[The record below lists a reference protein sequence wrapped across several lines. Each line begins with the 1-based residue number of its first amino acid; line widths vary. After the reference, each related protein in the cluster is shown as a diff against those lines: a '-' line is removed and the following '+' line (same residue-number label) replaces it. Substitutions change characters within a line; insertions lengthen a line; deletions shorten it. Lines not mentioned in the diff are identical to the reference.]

1 MGCSASVD
9 SPFFYA
15 HFNMK
20 DTKSN
25 ATADVQVPPE
35 HVAAAELVLKALTKL
50 VAGRKI
56 YAANNPR
63 LEQFRH
69 ELGAAMRRYFEFE
82 DELVLDI
89 EQFVIRWSD
98 HVVYENPRR
107 EESLAFLLFK
117 DGVGEITFRP
127 KSVGDE
133 VERLVEML
141 ADELHSLGGDE
152 DIVTRLW
159 NANFEHIGHRV
170 LDDYIAEQFGAGTT
184 DAASE
189 VRSDETSDHAELL
202 PDLPS
207 FSEKGRVIVDQ
218 GATLGSIDEYLR
230 GISTQHHHK
239 NDDGEREAS
248 YQRTLRSCFNVT
260 GDETALYRAELDRER
275 TEDGIAAFTDAI
287 LVFTTLVDVSAVRDV
302 VTVVERLIEY
312 ALHEKS
318 PATLERVVRLVKEF
332 RAREDIT
339 DPVRQFCDK
348 ELARLADPDLVTSF
362 LEAGDANADAGIA
375 YATAV
380 GPLALD
386 ALVKTLHR
394 ADGPVL
400 HKRICDA
407 ILAIAGESPQDIVD
421 IIDRLDV
428 DHPEEA
434 IDAVYLAKAL
444 KVKALTPRLRELV
457 FYPDARVKLE
467 MLGMVA
473 ADDDEDATLLLLQS
487 LNDLDKRVRIRVLE
501 ALTTRNEPK
510 VREKLSEMAFS
521 KELAE
526 RAPDEQEAIFKTL
539 GSVGD
544 VHTVDQLRA
553 TLEKRKLINIGKGH
567 DSKLLAIKAL
577 ERIRDRTALDVLTR
591 LCEDSNE
598 AVRLRAQRAK
608 EHLAAT
614 LSGKSP
620 KGGDDA

>member
-1 MGCSASVD
+1 
-9 SPFFYA
+9 
-15 HFNMK
+15 MK
-20 DTKSN
+20 DTKQN
-25 ATADVQVPPE
+25 APAVEAPAPPE
-35 HVAAAELVLKALTKL
+35 HVAAAEQVLKALTKL

-69 ELGAAMRRYFEFE
+69 DLGVAMRRFFEFE

-98 HVVYENPRR
+98 HVIYENPRR

-117 DGVGEITFRP
+117 DGIGEISFRP
-127 KSVGDE
+127 KAVGDE
-133 VERLVEML
+133 VERLVEMF

-170 LDDYIAEQFGAGTT
+170 LDDYLSEQFGTGATEAGN
-184 DAASE
+184 E

-207 FSEKGRVIVDQ
+207 FTEKGRVIVDQ
-218 GATLGSIDEYLR
+218 AAALDSIDSYLR
-230 GISTQHHHK
+230 SIATQHNHNK
-239 NDDGEREAS
+239 GDQDEREAS

-260 GDETALYRAELDRER
+260 GDEMALYKAELEREKS
-275 TEDGIAAFTDAI
+275 EDGIAAFTDAI
-287 LVFTTLVDVSAVRDV
+287 LVFTLLVDATAVRDV
-302 VTVVERLIEY
+302 VAVVERLIEY

-332 RAREDIT
+332 RAREDLT
-339 DPVRQFCDK
+339 PPVRQFCDK
-348 ELARLADPDLVTSF
+348 ELSRLADPAVVASF
-362 LEAGDANADAGIA
+362 LDGSAGDAGTDAGVA

-380 GPLALD
+380 GRPALD
-386 ALVKTLHR
+386 ALVHTLHR
-394 ADGPVL
+394 AEGPVL

-407 ILAIAGESPQDIVD
+407 ILAIVGESPQEVMDL
-421 IIDRLDV
+421 IDRLDV

-473 ADDDEDATLLLLQS
+473 GDDDADATQLLLQS

-501 ALTTRNEPK
+501 ALATRNEPK
-510 VREKLSEMAFS
+510 VREKLSELAFG
-521 KELAE
+521 KDLAE
-526 RAPDEQEAIFKTL
+526 RGSDEQEAIFKTL

-544 VHTVDQLRA
+544 SHTVDQLRA
-553 TLEKRKLINIGKGH
+553 LLEKRKLINLGKGN

-577 ERIRDRTALDVLTR
+577 ERVRDRSALDVLAR
-591 LCEDSNE
+591 MCEDSSE
-598 AVRLRAQRAK
+598 AVRLRAVRAK
-608 EHLAAT
+608 EHLTAT
-614 LSGKSP
+614 LAGKTP

>member
-1 MGCSASVD
+1 
-9 SPFFYA
+9 
-15 HFNMK
+15 MK
-20 DTKSN
+20 DTNTN
-25 ATADVQVPPE
+25 ATVEAQAPPE
-35 HVAAAELVLKALTKL
+35 HVAAAEQVLKALTKL

-69 ELGAAMRRYFEFE
+69 DLGTSMRRFFEFE
-82 DELVLDI
+82 DELVLEID
-89 EQFVIRWSD
+89 QFVIRWSD
-98 HVVYENPRR
+98 SIVYENPRR

-117 DGVGEITFRP
+117 DGIGEITFHP
-127 KSVGDE
+127 KSVGQE
-133 VERLVEML
+133 VNRLVEML

-159 NANFEHIGHRV
+159 NANFEYIGHRV
-170 LDDYIAEQFGAGTT
+170 LDDYLAEQFGTGST

-189 VRSDETSDHAELL
+189 ARSDETSDHAELL

-207 FSEKGRVIVDQ
+207 FTEKGRVIVDQ
-218 GATLGSIDEYLR
+218 TATLGSIDTYMR
-230 GISTQHHHK
+230 GLATQHHHQG
-239 NDDGEREAS
+239 DAAAAEAS

-260 GDETALYRAELDRER
+260 GEETALYRTELEHEK
-275 TEDGIAAFTDAI
+275 TEDGIASFTEAI
-287 LVFTTLVDVSAVRDV
+287 IVFTLMVDPTAVRDV
-302 VTVVERLIEY
+302 VTVLERLIEY

-332 RAREDIT
+332 RAREDLT
-339 DPVRQFCDK
+339 DNVRQYCDR
-348 ELARLADPDLVTSF
+348 ELARLADPELVALF
-362 LEAGDANADAGIA
+362 LGGAGADARADAGVS

-380 GPLALD
+380 GAPALD
-386 ALVKTLHR
+386 ALVKTLHH
-394 ADGPVL
+394 ADGPVV

-407 ILAIAGESPQDIVD
+407 ILAIAGESPQDVID

-473 ADDDEDATLLLLQS
+473 ADDDDDATQLLLQS
-487 LNDLDKRVRIRVLE
+487 LGDLDKRVRVRVLE
-501 ALTTRNEPK
+501 ALAARSEPK
-510 VREKLSEMAFS
+510 VREKLTEMAFG
-521 KELAE
+521 KDLAE

-544 VHTVDQLRA
+544 THTVDQLRSL
-553 TLEKRKLINIGKGH
+553 LEKRKLINLGKGN

-577 ERIRDRTALDVLTR
+577 ERIRERAALDLLTR
-591 LCEDSNE
+591 LCEDSSE
-598 AVRLRAQRAK
+598 AVRLRAQHAK
-608 EHLAAT
+608 EHLTAA
-614 LSGKSP
+614 LAGKAP
-620 KGGDDA
+620 QGGDHA

>member
-1 MGCSASVD
+1 
-9 SPFFYA
+9 
-15 HFNMK
+15 MK
-20 DTKSN
+20 DTKPN
-25 ATADVQVPPE
+25 ATVEAQAPAE
-35 HVAAAELVLKALTKL
+35 HVAAAEQVMKALTKL

-69 ELGAAMRRYFEFE
+69 DLGAAMRRFFEYE

-98 HVVYENPRR
+98 SVVYENPRR

-117 DGVGEITFRP
+117 DGIGEVTFRP

-133 VERLVEML
+133 VERLIEML

-170 LDDYIAEQFGAGTT
+170 LDDYLAEEFGAGTSEGG
-184 DAASE
+184 SE

-207 FSEKGRVIVDQ
+207 FIEKGRVIVDQ
-218 GATLGSIDEYLR
+218 AATLSSIDTYLR

-239 NDDGEREAS
+239 DGEAEREAS

-260 GDETALYRAELDRER
+260 GEETAMYRAELERER
-275 TEDGIAAFTDAI
+275 NEDGVAAFTEAIFVFLLMVDA
-287 LVFTTLVDVSAVRDV
+287 SAVRDV

-312 ALHEKS
+312 ALHEKN
-318 PATLERVVRLVKEF
+318 PATLERVVHIVKEF
-332 RAREDIT
+332 RAREDLT
-339 DPVRQFCDK
+339 PAVRQYCDK
-348 ELARLADPDLVTSF
+348 ELARLADPELVAAF
-362 LEAGDANADAGIA
+362 LEGAGGDGRADAGVA

-380 GPLALD
+380 GAPALD

-394 ADGPVL
+394 VGGPVL

-407 ILAIAGESPQDIVD
+407 ILAIAGESPQDVMD

-467 MLGMVA
+467 MLGIVA
-473 ADDDEDATLLLLQS
+473 ADDDEDATQLLLQS
-487 LNDLDKRVRIRVLE
+487 LSDLDKRVRIRVLE
-501 ALTTRNEPK
+501 ALCNRNEPK
-510 VREKLSEMAFS
+510 VREKLSEIAFA
-521 KELAE
+521 KDLAD
-526 RAPDEQEAIFKTL
+526 RSPDEQEAIFKTL

-544 VHTVDQLRA
+544 AHTVDQLRA
-553 TLEKRKLINIGKGH
+553 MLEKRKLIQIGKGGNE
-567 DSKLLAIKAL
+567 SKLLAIRAL
-577 ERIRDRTALDVLTR
+577 ERLRDRTALDVLAR
-591 LCEDSNE
+591 LCEDGNE

-608 EHLAAT
+608 EHLADA
-614 LSGKSP
+614 LAGKTP

>member
-1 MGCSASVD
+1 
-9 SPFFYA
+9 
-15 HFNMK
+15 MK
-20 DTKSN
+20 TTKPN
-25 ATADVQVPPE
+25 ATVEAQAPPE
-35 HVAAAELVLKALTKL
+35 HVAAAEQVLKALTKL

-69 ELGAAMRRYFEFE
+69 DLGTSMRKFFEFE
-82 DELVLDI
+82 DELVLEID
-89 EQFVIRWSD
+89 QFVIRWSD
-98 HVVYENPRR
+98 SIVYENPRR

-117 DGVGEITFRP
+117 DGIGEITFQP
-127 KSVGDE
+127 KSVGEE
-133 VERLVEML
+133 VDRLVEML

-170 LDDYIAEQFGAGTT
+170 LDDYLSEQFGSGTT

-189 VRSDETSDHAELL
+189 ARSDETSDHAELL

-207 FSEKGRVIVDQ
+207 FAEKGRIIVDQ
-218 GATLGSIDEYLR
+218 AAVLSSIDAYLR
-230 GISTQHHHK
+230 SLSTQHHHQH
-239 NDDGEREAS
+239 DAAELEAS

-260 GDETALYRAELDRER
+260 GEETAMYRAELEREK
-275 TEDGIAAFTDAI
+275 TEDGIASFTEAI
-287 LVFTTLVDVSAVRDV
+287 FVFTLMVDATAVRDV
-302 VTVVERLIEY
+302 VAVVERLIEY

-332 RAREDIT
+332 RAREDLT
-339 DPVRQFCDK
+339 DAVRQYCDK
-348 ELARLADPDLVTSF
+348 ELARLADPDLVASF
-362 LEAGDANADAGIA
+362 LDGPSGDARADAGVT
-375 YATAV
+375 YATAI
-380 GPLALD
+380 GMPALD
-386 ALVKTLHR
+386 ALVKTLHH

-407 ILAIAGESPQDIVD
+407 ILAIAGESPHDVID

-467 MLGMVA
+467 MLGIVA
-473 ADDDEDATLLLLQS
+473 ADDDDDATQLLLQS

-501 ALTTRNEPK
+501 ALATRNEPK
-510 VREKLSEMAFS
+510 VREKLSEIAFA
-521 KELAE
+521 KDLAE
-526 RAPDEQEAIFKTL
+526 RAADEQEAIFKTL
-539 GSVGD
+539 GAVGD
-544 VHTVDQLRA
+544 THTVDQLRSM
-553 TLEKRKLINIGKGH
+553 LEKRKLINLGKGN

-577 ERIRDRTALDVLTR
+577 ERVRDRAALDVLTR
-591 LCEDSNE
+591 LCEDSSE

-608 EHLAAT
+608 ENLGAVLA
-614 LSGKSP
+614 GKAP

>member
-1 MGCSASVD
+1 MHCSLSVD
-9 SPFFYA
+9 FPVD
-15 HFNMK
+15 MK

-25 ATADVQVPPE
+25 ATAVEAPAPPE
-35 HVAAAELVLKALTKL
+35 HVAAAEGVLKALTKL

-69 ELGAAMRRYFEFE
+69 DLGVTMRRYFEFE

-117 DGVGEITFRP
+117 DGIGELSFRP
-127 KSVGDE
+127 KSVGEE

-159 NANFEHIGHRV
+159 NANFEHVGYRV
-170 LDDYIAEQFGAGTT
+170 LDDYLSEQFGTGST

-189 VRSDETSDHAELL
+189 ARSDETSDHAAAL
-202 PDLPS
+202 D
-207 FSEKGRVIVDQ
+207 
-218 GATLGSIDEYLR
+218 SIDTYLR
-230 GISTQHHHK
+230 SVSTQHHQK
-239 NDDGEREAS
+239 GNDSEREAS

-260 GDETALYRAELDRER
+260 GDETALYRAELEREK
-275 TEDGIAAFTDAI
+275 TEDGIASFTDAI
-287 LVFTTLVDVSAVRDV
+287 LVFTLLVDTAAVRDV
-302 VTVVERLIEY
+302 VVVVERLIEY

-332 RAREDIT
+332 RAREDVT

-348 ELARLADPDLVTSF
+348 ELSRLADPALVASF
-362 LEAGDANADAGIA
+362 LEGSGTDARTDAGVA

-380 GPLALD
+380 GAPALD
-386 ALVKTLHR
+386 ALVHTLHR
-394 ADGPVL
+394 AEGPVL

-407 ILAIAGESPQDIVD
+407 ILAIVGAAPQEVMD
-421 IIDRLDV
+421 IIDRLDI

-457 FYPDARVKLE
+457 FYPDTRVKLE
-467 MLGMVA
+467 MLGLVA
-473 ADDDEDATLLLLQS
+473 ADDDADATKLLLQS
-487 LNDLDKRVRIRVLE
+487 LNDMDKRVRIRVLE
-501 ALTTRNEPK
+501 ALATRNDPK
-510 VREKLSEMAFS
+510 VREKLGELAFA
-521 KELAE
+521 KDLAE
-526 RAPDEQEAIFKTL
+526 RGADEQEAIFKTL

-544 VHTVDQLRA
+544 THTVDQLRA
-553 TLEKRKLINIGKGH
+553 MLEKRKLINLGKGN

-577 ERIRDRTALDVLTR
+577 ERLRDRTAVDVLAR
-591 LCEDSNE
+591 LCEDSSE

-608 EHLAAT
+608 EHLTAT
-614 LSGKSP
+614 LAGKAP
-620 KGGDDA
+620 KGGEGA

>member
-1 MGCSASVD
+1 
-9 SPFFYA
+9 
-15 HFNMK
+15 MK
-20 DTKSN
+20 NTKPN
-25 ATADVQVPPE
+25 ATVEAQAPPE
-35 HVAAAELVLKALTKL
+35 HVAAAEQVLKALTKL

-69 ELGAAMRRYFEFE
+69 DLGTSMRKFFEFE
-82 DELVLDI
+82 DELVLEID
-89 EQFVIRWSD
+89 QFVIRWSD
-98 HVVYENPRR
+98 SIVYENPRR

-117 DGVGEITFRP
+117 DGIGEITFQP
-127 KSVGDE
+127 KSVGEE

-170 LDDYIAEQFGAGTT
+170 LDDYLSEQFGTGTT

-189 VRSDETSDHAELL
+189 ARSDETSDHAELL

-207 FSEKGRVIVDQ
+207 FAEKGRVIVDQ
-218 GATLGSIDEYLR
+218 AAALSSIDAYLR
-230 GISTQHHHK
+230 SLSTQHHHE
-239 NDDGEREAS
+239 DGASELEAS

-260 GDETALYRAELDRER
+260 GEETAMYRAELDRER
-275 TEDGIAAFTDAI
+275 VEDGIASFTEAI
-287 LVFTTLVDVSAVRDV
+287 FVFTLMVDASAVRDV
-302 VTVVERLIEY
+302 VAVVERLIEY

-332 RAREDIT
+332 RAREDLT
-339 DPVRQFCDK
+339 DTVRQYCDK
-348 ELARLADPDLVTSF
+348 ELARLADPDLVASF
-362 LEAGDANADAGIA
+362 LDGPSGDARADAGVT

-380 GPLALD
+380 GMPALD
-386 ALVKTLHR
+386 ALVKTLHH

-407 ILAIAGESPQDIVD
+407 ILAIAGESPQDVVD

-473 ADDDEDATLLLLQS
+473 ADDDADATQLLLQS

-501 ALTTRNEPK
+501 ALATRNEPK
-510 VREKLSEMAFS
+510 VREKLAEIAFA
-521 KELAE
+521 KDLAE

-544 VHTVDQLRA
+544 AHTVDQLRSL
-553 TLEKRKLINIGKGH
+553 LEKRKLINLGKGNE
-567 DSKLLAIKAL
+567 SKLLAIKAL
-577 ERIRDRTALDVLTR
+577 ERVRDRAALDVLTR
-591 LCEDSNE
+591 LCEDSSE

-608 EHLAAT
+608 EHLAAV
-614 LSGKSP
+614 LAGKSP
-620 KGGDDA
+620 KGGDNA

>member
-1 MGCSASVD
+1 
-9 SPFFYA
+9 
-15 HFNMK
+15 MK
-20 DTKSN
+20 NTKPN
-25 ATADVQVPPE
+25 ATVEAQAPPE
-35 HVAAAELVLKALTKL
+35 HVAAAEQVLKALTKL

-69 ELGAAMRRYFEFE
+69 DLGASMRKFFEFE
-82 DELVLDI
+82 DELVLEID
-89 EQFVIRWSD
+89 QFVIRWSD
-98 HVVYENPRR
+98 SIVYENPRR

-117 DGVGEITFRP
+117 DGIGEITFQP
-127 KSVGDE
+127 KSVGEE

-170 LDDYIAEQFGAGTT
+170 LDDYLSEQFGTGTT
-184 DAASE
+184 DATSE
-189 VRSDETSDHAELL
+189 ARSDETSDHAELL

-207 FSEKGRVIVDQ
+207 FAEKGRVIVDQ
-218 GATLGSIDEYLR
+218 AAALSSIDTYLR
-230 GISTQHHHK
+230 SLSTQHHHQG
-239 NDDGEREAS
+239 DPAELEAS

-260 GDETALYRAELDRER
+260 GDETAMYRAELDRER
-275 TEDGIAAFTDAI
+275 TEDGIASFTEAI
-287 LVFTTLVDVSAVRDV
+287 MVFTLMVDASAVRDV
-302 VTVVERLIEY
+302 VAVVERLIEY

-318 PATLERVVRLVKEF
+318 PATLERVVRLVREF
-332 RAREDIT
+332 RTRDDLT
-339 DPVRQFCDK
+339 DAVRQYCDK
-348 ELARLADPDLVTSF
+348 ELAVWPTPTWSRRSWTVR
-362 LEAGDANADAGIA
+362 AGTRAGR
-375 YATAV
+375 
-380 GPLALD
+380 GRHLRNRGGRPALD
-386 ALVKTLHR
+386 ALVKTLHH

-407 ILAIAGESPQDIVD
+407 ILAIAGESPQEVID

-473 ADDDEDATLLLLQS
+473 ADDDADATQLLLQS

-501 ALTTRNEPK
+501 ALANRNEPK
-510 VREKLSEMAFS
+510 VREKLSEIAFA
-521 KELAE
+521 KDLAE
-526 RAPDEQEAIFKTL
+526 RAADEQEAIFKTL
-539 GSVGD
+539 GAVGD
-544 VHTVDQLRA
+544 THTVDQLRSM
-553 TLEKRKLINIGKGH
+553 LEKRKLINLGKGNE
-567 DSKLLAIKAL
+567 SKLLAIKAL
-577 ERIRDRTALDVLTR
+577 ERVRDRAALDVLTR
-591 LCEDSNE
+591 LCEDSSE

-608 EHLAAT
+608 DNLAAV
-614 LSGKSP
+614 LAGKTP

>member
-1 MGCSASVD
+1 
-9 SPFFYA
+9 
-15 HFNMK
+15 MK
-20 DTKSN
+20 DMKSN
-25 ATADVQVPPE
+25 ATVEAPAPAE
-35 HVAAAELVLKALTKL
+35 HVSAAEQVLKALTKL

-69 ELGAAMRRYFEFE
+69 DLGVAMRRFFEFE

-117 DGVGEITFRP
+117 DGIGEITFRP
-127 KSVGDE
+127 KSVGEE

-159 NANFEHIGHRV
+159 NANFEHVGHRV
-170 LDDYIAEQFGAGTT
+170 LDDYLAQTFGDGAT
-184 DAASE
+184 DAGDE

-207 FSEKGRVIVDQ
+207 FEEKGRVVVDQ
-218 GATLGSIDEYLR
+218 AATLGSIDTYLR
-230 GISTQHHHK
+230 GLATQHHHK
-239 NDDGEREAS
+239 DDAAEREGS

-260 GDETALYRAELDRER
+260 GEETALYRAELDRER
-275 TEDGIAAFTDAI
+275 NEDGVAAFTDAI
-287 LVFTTLVDVSAVRDV
+287 LCFTLLVDASAVRDV
-302 VTVVERLIEY
+302 IAVVERLVEF
-312 ALHEKS
+312 AVHERN

-332 RAREDIT
+332 RAREDLT
-339 DPVRQFCDK
+339 DAVRKFCDK
-348 ELARLADPDLVTSF
+348 ELSRLADPDLVASF
-362 LEAGDANADAGIA
+362 LEGAAGDARADAGVA

-380 GPLALD
+380 GTAALD

-407 ILAIAGESPQDIVD
+407 ILAIAGDVPQDIVD

-473 ADDDEDATLLLLQS
+473 ADDDEDATQLLLQS
-487 LNDLDKRVRIRVLE
+487 LGDLDKRVRLRVLE
-501 ALTTRNEPK
+501 ALATRNEPR
-510 VREKLSEMAFS
+510 VREKLSEIAFA
-521 KELAE
+521 KDLAE

-544 VHTVDQLRA
+544 THTVDQLRA
-553 TLEKRKLINIGKGH
+553 LLEKRKLIHLGKGN
-567 DSKLLAIKAL
+567 DSKMLAIKAL
-577 ERIRDRTALDVLTR
+577 ERVRDRSAIDVLTR
-591 LCEDSNE
+591 LCEDGHE
-598 AVRLRAQRAK
+598 AVRMRAQRAK
-608 EHLAAT
+608 DNLSAALA
-614 LSGKSP
+614 GKSP
-620 KGGDDA
+620 KGGERT